1 MERTMQTIT
10 PHLWFDNQAKEAAEF
25 YSTLFPHST
34 ITNVTTLHN
43 TPSGDCDV
51 VSFQLWGYAFQ
62 AISAGPLFKFNPSI
76 SFMVNFDPSQ
86 DPEARTRID
95 AVWAKLVDGGT
106 VLMALDTY
114 PFSERYGWVQDR
126 YGLSWQLI
134 LTNPEG
140 EERPLIIPSLL
151 FVGNMCGKAE
161 EASEFY
167 LSVFKNAQRGAIARY
182 PAGMEPDQEGTVM
195 FTDFKLEGQWFAA
208 MDSAHTHDFAFNE
221 AISFMVHCDTQEEI
235 DYYWEALS
243 AVPEAEQCGWLKD
256 KYGVSWQ
263 IVPSAMDAM
272 LASGDQEQI
281 ARVTEAFL
289 SMKKFDLAALTQAA
303 QGR

>member
-1 MERTMQTIT
+1 MQTIT
-10 PHLWFDNQAKEAAEF
+10 PHVWYATEAKEAAQF
-25 YSTLFPHST
+25 YTTVFPNST
-34 ITNVTTLHN
+34 ITNVTTLQN

-51 VSFQLWGYAFQ
+51 VSFTVWGYAFQ
-62 AISAGPLFKFNPSI
+62 AISAGPLFTFNPSI
-76 SFMVNFDPSQ
+76 SFMVNFDPAQ
-86 DPEARTRID
+86 EPDATRRID

-106 VLMALDTY
+106 VLMPLDTY
-114 PFSERYGWVQDR
+114 PFSERYGWVQDK

-134 LTNPEG
+134 LTNPAG
-140 EERPLIIPSLL
+140 EERPLIIPSLM

-161 EASEFY
+161 EASAFY
-167 LSVFKNAQRGAIARY
+167 LSVFKNAQRGAMARY

-208 MDSAHTHDFAFNE
+208 MDSAHMHDFTFNE
-221 AISFMVHCDTQEEI
+221 AISFMVHCDNQAEI
-235 DYYWEALS
+235 DYYWEQLS

-263 IVPSAMDAM
+263 IVPTAMEAL
-272 LASGDQEQI
+272 LASGNQEQI

-289 SMKKFDLAALTQAA
+289 TMKKFDIAALTQAA
-303 QGR
+303 EGR